1 MLPTRLRFFCLFG
14 TVLVAGCASSSPGA
28 APATPG
34 AVPAASAGG
43 GNRPGEGVLYSPV
56 SGMHYRLDSRDSL
69 SMEMPDGSFQR
80 SVTVKASYLT
90 MTFEST
96 AGGLNA
102 TIALD
107 SMTLDRPN
115 SMFQPLVDSTRG
127 TEWRGSLA
135 PTGRFESLEVN
146 HPSLFGAQVRTM
158 MSRLMPMLPAA
169 GAEAGK
175 TWIDSTNVP
184 FSLMAGFE
192 ASEHRMA
199 EYRAGRT
206 EDNRGI
212 RSLPIQSTIRYTVS
226 GSGSMM
232 GPEIHMEGTGLATG
246 THRISLTGRL
256 LEASIIDS
264 VSMTLNVPAAGQTV
278 PAIVIATYSLTS
290 LP

>member
-14 TVLVAGCASSSPGA
+14 TILVAGCASSSPGA

-107 SMTLDRPN
+107 SMTRSPPN
-115 SMFQPLVDSTRG
+115 SMFQPLVRG
-127 TEWRGSLA
+127 PGHQCRGLA

-175 TWIDSTNVP
+175 TLDR
-184 FSLMAGFE
+184 FYQRSLQSHG
-192 ASEHRMA
+192 
-199 EYRAGRT
+199 
-206 EDNRGI
+206 GI
-212 RSLPIQSTIRYTVS
+212 RSLGASDGGVSRRKDGRQSWNS
-226 GSGSMM
+226 KPADS
-232 GPEIHMEGTGLATG
+232 EH
-246 THRISLTGRL
+246 HSLYGF
-256 LEASIIDS
+256 
-264 VSMTLNVPAAGQTV
+264 G
-278 PAIVIATYSLTS
+278 
-290 LP
+290 